1 MKIVRKP
8 DWLQKRVNPAA
19 HAEMEQL
26 LGGLGLH
33 TVCQEALCPNISEC
47 FRQKQATFLILGKA
61 CTRLCTF
68 CNVTK
73 AKPLPLDQEEPVRVA
88 AAIAQLGLN
97 HVVITSPTR
106 DDLPDGG
113 AAAYAL
119 TVAAIR
125 RGAPIARIELL
136 VPDFNGNLTALEQV
150 VASGPDIF
158 GHNVETVPRLYAIR
172 EGADY
177 QRSLEV
183 LGKAMKLAP
192 AIPTKSGVMLG
203 LGETLDEVR
212 QVMAD
217 LLSVGCSYLSLGQY
231 LAPSRHH
238 QPVVEFIPPET
249 FDLLR
254 EEGLRMGFRHLESG
268 PYVRSSYH
276 AGEYQKADGE

>member
-8 DWLQKRVNPAA
+8 EWLQKRVNPAA
-19 HAEMEQL
+19 HLEMERL

-47 FRQKQATFLILGKA
+47 FRQKQATILILGKA

-73 AKPLPLDQEEPVRVA
+73 AEPLPIDQEEPERVA
-88 AAIAQLGLN
+88 EAIAQLGLT

-113 AAAYAL
+113 ATAYAA

-125 RGAPIARIELL
+125 RKAPTTRIELL
-136 VPDFNGNLTALEQV
+136 APDFKGNRAALEQV

-177 QRSLEV
+177 QRSLAV
-183 LGKAMKLAP
+183 LGKAKELAP

-203 LGETLDEVR
+203 LGESLDEVR

-217 LLSVGCSYLSLGQY
+217 LLSIGCSYLSLGQY
-231 LAPSRHH
+231 LAPSRLH
-238 QPVVEFIPPET
+238 QPVAEFVAPQT

-276 AGEYQKADGE
+276 AGDYPKGD

>member
-8 DWLQKRVNPAA
+8 EWLQKRVNPAA
-19 HAEMEQL
+19 HAEMERL

-47 FRQKQATFLILGKA
+47 FRQKQATFLIMGRA

-73 AKPLPLDQEEPVRVA
+73 AKPLPVDPEEPERVA
-88 AAIAQLGLN
+88 AAIAQLGLT

-113 AAAYAL
+113 AAAYAG
-119 TVAAIR
+119 TVAAIH
-125 RGAPIARIELL
+125 RGAPTTRIELL
-136 VPDFNGNLTALEQV
+136 VPDFKGNRAALEQV
-150 VASGPDIF
+150 LTSGPDIF
-158 GHNVETVPRLYAIR
+158 GHNVETAPRLYAIR

-177 QRSLEV
+177 QRSLAV
-183 LGKAMKLAP
+183 LESARELAP
-192 AIPTKSGVMLG
+192 AIPTKSGLMLG
-203 LGETLDEVR
+203 LGESLDEVR

-231 LAPSRHH
+231 LAPSRRH
-238 QPVVEFIPPET
+238 QPVSEFVDPQT

-276 AGEYQKADGE
+276 AEGYQ